1 VSCAALCRIEHVGR
15 FLLML
20 NSNRREKGVYVLSPI
35 GGALR
40 LVDPLRLVEFDAIPE
55 DSNSA
60 DLRLTLRAALLPDF
74 RTWFSGG
81 EGRERSPFRE
91 LHEELVTESGLLR
104 VLTPEDVTCTYLWT
118 VEEEAFT
125 DRQGQTGLLTHYFLE
140 IYDVKFNTAA
150 ALGPLLVA
158 SEESGAVWLPAEQ
171 INQQDTIQLGV
182 DGALREVRLNGQI
195 VLHPPQ
201 TGTPRS

>member
-1 VSCAALCRIEHVGR
+1 MDPRELCGAVSHRACRP
-15 FLLML
+15 LLADAEQQPPRE
-20 NSNRREKGVYVLSPI
+20 RR
-35 GGALR
+35 LR
-40 LVDPLRLVEFDAIPE
+40 PV
-55 DSNSA
+55 
-60 DLRLTLRAALLPDF
+60 ALLPDF

-158 SEESGAVWLPAEQ
+158 SEENGAVWLPAEQ
-171 INQQDTIQLGV
+171 IDQQGTIQLAV